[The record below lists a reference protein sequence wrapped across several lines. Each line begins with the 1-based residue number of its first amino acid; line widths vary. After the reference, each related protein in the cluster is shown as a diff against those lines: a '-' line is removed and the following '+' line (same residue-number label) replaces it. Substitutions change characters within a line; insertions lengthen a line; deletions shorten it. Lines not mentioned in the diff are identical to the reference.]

1 MSNANQTAISF
12 CRETAFNTQLPVL
25 TAEGVAG
32 TNTLHALRF
41 TKDGLVAEKETLT
54 SEEIKSNRMVAEL
67 IRVGL
72 KNSGNIEAEF
82 SMKDYDDLIES
93 ALQSDYGTTIAV
105 TVNIVA
111 AAGTITATSGTPF
124 KAIKNAKHV
133 KIASAVD
140 AGNNGIKTVVS
151 MTDTV
156 ITVGAGQLSDNET
169 GDAITVSVTF
179 VAEYYSNASCDITG
193 NNTITLG
200 SGTFSAA
207 IKAARYVKLG
217 GNVTVASVSAT
228 PIVKV
233 VSCSDTE
240 MVISGATLDND
251 ITTTVTFDVNY
262 IRTGSTYQTYLL
274 QKEFTDISRYLAF
287 TGMGVDTYDF
297 RMESKAKVAQAF
309 AFFGCQGLSR
319 SAKVNTVAAIAA
331 STNGIVNTS
340 SMIGSLL
347 KDGAAFGNAV
357 MSASFQVKNNL
368 RERPSIGSLVSQE
381 HGVGFSE
388 ITGELRV
395 YFTSAEMLT
404 AFLNHSTFSVEFP
417 AIDAA
422 GNVMNVYLPA
432 VQTASGSPDNTGVN
446 TDIMQNVQ
454 FRAVPHPTLGYQIQI
469 DRLLA

>member
-1 MSNANQTAISF
+1 MSNANQTAISY

-111 AAGTITATSGTPF
+111 AAGTITATSGSPF

-140 AGNNGIKTVVS
+140 TGNNGIKTVVS

-156 ITVGAGQLSDNET
+156 ITVGAGQLAGDET

-179 VAEYYSNASCDITG
+179 VAEYATYADMSIAGT
-193 NNTITLG
+193 NTITLNAG
-200 SGTFSAA
+200 SFSAA
-207 IKAARYVKLG
+207 VQAARYVRFESE
-217 GNVTVASVSAT
+217 GNSAAIYKIT
-228 PIVKV
+228 
-233 VSCSDTE
+233 SCSSTVMVLNTTALGNDANITGNTE
-240 MVISGATLDND
+240 
-251 ITTTVTFDVNY
+251 VNY
-262 IRTGSTYQTYLL
+262 IRTGSTYQTYLI
-274 QKEFTDISRYLAF
+274 QKEFTDITRYLAF
-287 TGMGVDTYDF
+287 TGMGIDTYDF
-297 RMESKAKVAQAF
+297 RMESKSKVSQAF

-357 MSASFQVKNNL
+357 MSAAFQVKNNL
-368 RERPSIGSLVSQE
+368 RERPYIGSLVSQE

-388 ITGELRV
+388 VTGELRV

-422 GNVMNVYLPA
+422 GNVTNVYLPA
-432 VQTASGSPDNTGVN
+432 VQTATGSPDNTGVN

-454 FRAVPHPTLGYQIQI
+454 FRAVPHSTLGYQIQI

>member
-1 MSNANQTAISF
+1 MSNANQTAISY

-41 TKDGLVAEKETLT
+41 TKDGLVSEKETLT

-82 SMKDYDDLIES
+82 SMKDYDDFIES

-111 AAGTITATSGTPF
+111 AAGTITATSGSPF
-124 KAIKNAKHV
+124 RAIKNAKHV

-140 AGNNGIKTVVS
+140 TGNNGIKTVVS

-156 ITVGAGQLSDNET
+156 ITVGAGQLAGDET

-179 VAEYYSNASCDITG
+179 VAEVTENVGTC
-193 NNTITLG
+193 NMTLG
-200 SGTFSAA
+200 TTFTLTSGNFSATVQ
-207 IKAARYVKLG
+207 AARYVKLTSSLESG
-217 GNVTVASVSAT
+217 VK
-228 PIVKV
+228 IVKV
-233 VSCSDTE
+233 VSCSST
-240 MVISGATLDND
+240 VLVTSGFAFATGTGEDL
-251 ITTTVTFDVNY
+251 TVEVNY
-262 IRTGSTYQTYLL
+262 IRTGSTYQTYLI
-274 QKEFTDISRYLAF
+274 QKEFTDITRYLAF

-297 RMESKAKVAQAF
+297 RMESKSKVSQAF

-357 MSASFQVKNNL
+357 MSAAFQVKNNL
-368 RERPSIGSLVSQE
+368 RERPYIGSLVSQE

-388 ITGELRV
+388 VTGELRV

-417 AIDAA
+417 ATDAA

-454 FRAVPHPTLGYQIQI
+454 FRAVPHSTLGYQIQI